1 MTERTRAHKARWRAT
16 KDGRRLVCICGWP
29 GEETLPPGAQTAR
42 LFLDHV
48 RTARLEK
55 LAEVLA

>member
-29 GEETLPPGAQTAR
+29 GEELLAPGHETAEK
-42 LFLDHV
+42 FLAHV
-48 RTARLEK
+48 REARAEK
-55 LAEVLA
+55 LAEALA